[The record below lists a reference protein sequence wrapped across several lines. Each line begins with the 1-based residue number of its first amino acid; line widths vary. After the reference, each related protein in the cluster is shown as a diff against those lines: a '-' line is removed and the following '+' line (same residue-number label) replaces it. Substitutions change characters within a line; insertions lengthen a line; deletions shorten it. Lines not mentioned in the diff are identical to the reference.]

1 MIHHIK
7 RATRHLI
14 FWSLV
19 ATAIG
24 LTALRLLLSGI
35 DSYKTDLANTIAE
48 LIGAP
53 VEIGRLGAKMRGF
66 SPELIVKDIDI
77 SSVPAN
83 RKPAIQFKEIRFGL
97 NLLDMVINREVMP
110 STWVTVV
117 GANFSVKR
125 KKDGGFAIVGL
136 KEREGQPLWLLQGGK
151 YEVLQSQISW
161 QDEKN
166 GAQAALVEK
175 VDLAIINQADRH
187 RINVRM
193 KLPKQQGDRLRVSMD
208 FTGNAFE
215 PSAINGRVYIEGK
228 SLELANL
235 VRGNLPSAMS
245 LSSGSGDFKIW
256 TDLRH
261 SQAVAMQ
268 GEARFQQLKLLR
280 RDKGEFPVKSLK
292 TGFHWRLDEAK
303 EQWRLDVRHFLL
315 ETDDAIHGNGNNKK
329 WPDAVFSVAG
339 SLVNEPLLPKIG
351 VFVEQLDLHEIS
363 GLAQFFAPLPDEALQ
378 WLAQAQAT
386 GTLKKLALFT
396 DLEKKTFAVNGT
408 FSNLSVD
415 PFAGIPGMD
424 HVSGQIS
431 GNEQAGTLRLAIKDG
446 RFDAPNLFREALVI
460 SKLEGSVEWQQTA
473 EQWILSSQM
482 LALDSLELKSKNR
495 LLLKLPKTG
504 GPIFMDLQNSFVIE
518 DVAKAKHYLP
528 TGIMDPHVVDWL
540 DNAFIGGHVPKGGLL
555 VQGNL
560 TDFPFTGGSGVF
572 EVLFDVAQLELAY
585 HPDWPHL
592 SEVNAEVLFLQNGL
606 SCTLHEGQSDKVKIN
621 QAEAA
626 IPTLNKNQQV
636 LVKGE
641 VEGKIAQAFDF
652 LQQTP
657 INSLTG
663 PLIDTVV
670 PQGNTKVAI
679 DLTIPLVKGLPTK
692 VAGSADLN
700 NAELNVKALDLPI
713 SRINGALKFNEQ
725 GVYSDTITAKALGHP
740 IEVSVKNSVNHTAV
754 NVSGRV
760 GVDDLQAQFKMPGW
774 ELAKGAADYQL
785 QLRLP
790 YGDSFGVSHSRR
802 LSDFAEVQVRSNLS
816 GVNLNLPGSLAK
828 TGDQQKALSVIF
840 HLNDNFSDKRLLPI
854 AINYDNKLKAALQLN
869 TVRQSIDSGH
879 ILVGSGEAA
888 QPREAGLIL
897 DINQDQLPL
906 QDWLGFPATA
916 NMAIGSGAAI
926 RKIKVHSE
934 HALWKKAPLGAFD
947 LALQPD
953 KGHWSGTIESSFAKG
968 KIHIPIDF
976 YQAGRIDLTMDLL
989 DFSVLKQLKFQ
1000 SDTRETPLSP
1010 ESMPLL
1016 NITSQK
1022 TLWQSV
1028 DLGQLTLETERIP
1041 HGMAFKRM
1049 TLTGTDQN
1057 LVLSGDWEVI
1067 GKRSET
1073 YVQGRLEMPNA
1084 AEFFGKLNITKE
1096 LVDSSGIVDFS
1107 TNWEAAPYQFSLK
1120 ALKGEVDVNFKDGR
1134 ILSIEPGFGRILG
1147 ILALEQWIKRLQLDF
1162 RDVYQE
1168 GLTFNSIKG
1177 RFDLLNG
1184 KAVIHHLVVDAVPA
1198 KITITG
1204 ATDFVNRTV
1213 DQLVNVAPKSADA
1226 VPIAGT
1232 IMGKVTTLIARTL
1245 TGKDQ
1250 DGFFFGS
1257 EYQVKGKWDNIQIIP
1272 LHENGGLFQKTWA
1285 GISDFP
1291 WVRESGKE

>member
-14 FWSLV
+14 FWSLI

-24 LTALRLLLSGI
+24 LTGLRLLLSGI
-35 DSYKTDLANTIAE
+35 DSYKADLANTISE

-77 SSVPAN
+77 SSVVAGE
-83 RKPAIQFKEIRFGL
+83 KPAIQFKEIRLGL
-97 NLLDMVINREVMP
+97 NLLDMVVNREMMQ

-136 KEREGQPLWLLQGGK
+136 KERDGQPLWLLQGGK
-151 YEVLQSQISW
+151 YEVLQSEISW
-161 QDEKN
+161 LDEKY
-166 GAQAALVEK
+166 GTRAALVEK

-193 KLPKQQGDRLRVSMD
+193 KLPKKQGDQLRVSMD

-228 SLELANL
+228 NLELANL
-235 VRGNLPSAMS
+235 VRGNLPFAMS
-245 LSSGSGDFKIW
+245 LSSGVGDFKIW
-256 TDLRH
+256 SDLQH
-261 SQAVAMQ
+261 SQPVSMQ
-268 GEARFQQLKLLR
+268 GEAQFQQLKLLR
-280 RDKGEFPVKSLK
+280 RDKGGFPVKSLK
-292 TGFHWRLDEAK
+292 TGFHWRLDNTK
-303 EQWRLDVRHFLL
+303 NRWQLDVRHFLL
-315 ETDDAIHGNGNNKK
+315 ETYDAVNGNNKK
-329 WPDAVFSVAG
+329 WPDAVFSVSG
-339 SLVNEPLLPKIG
+339 NLVKEPLLPNIG
-351 VFVEQLDLHEIS
+351 VFIEQLDLHEAS
-363 GLAQFFAPLPDEALQ
+363 GLLQFFAPLPDEQLK
-378 WLAQAQAT
+378 WLAQAQST
-386 GTLKKLALFT
+386 GTLKNVALFA
-396 DLEKKTFAVNGT
+396 DLDNKTFAVNGT
-408 FSNLSVD
+408 FTNLSVN
-415 PFAGIPGMD
+415 PFAAVPGID
-424 HVSGQIS
+424 HVTGQIT
-431 GNEQAGTLRLAIKDG
+431 GNEQAGMLRLTIKEG
-446 RFDAPNLFREALVI
+446 RFVAPNLFREALVI
-460 SKLEGSVEWQQTA
+460 SKLEGDLDWRQTA
-473 EQWILSSQM
+473 EQWILSSEM
-482 LALDSLELKSKNR
+482 LALDSLEFKSKNR

-504 GPIFMDLQNSFVIE
+504 GQTFMDLQNSFVIE
-518 DVAKAKHYLP
+518 DVSKAKHYLP
-528 TGIMDPHVVDWL
+528 TGIMDPLVVDWL
-540 DNAFIGGHVPKGGLL
+540 DHAFISGHIPTGGLL
-555 VQGNL
+555 VHGNL
-560 TDFPFTGGSGVF
+560 ADFPFADGSGVF

-592 SEVNAEVLFLQNGL
+592 SGVGAEVLFLQNGL
-606 SCTLHEGQSDKVKIN
+606 SCTLHEGQSDNVKIN

-626 IPTLNKNQQV
+626 IPVLNKNQQV

-641 VEGKIAQAFDF
+641 VEGKIAQVFDF

-670 PQGNTKVAI
+670 PQGNTKVAL
-679 DLTIPLVKGLPTK
+679 DLTIPLVKGLSPK
-692 VAGSADLN
+692 VDGSAGLN
-700 NAELNVKALDLPI
+700 NAGLNVKALDLPI

-725 GVYSDTITAKALGHP
+725 GVYSDTITASALGHP
-740 IEVSVKNSVNHTAV
+740 IEVTVKNSVSQTAV

-760 GVDDLQAQFKMPGW
+760 GVSDLQEQFKMPGW
-774 ELAKGAADYQL
+774 ELAKGATDYQL

-790 YGDSFGVSHSRR
+790 YGDGFAVSPSRR
-802 LSDFAEVQVRSNLS
+802 VSDFAEVVVRSNLG
-816 GVNLNLPGSLAK
+816 GVSLNLPGSLAK
-828 TGDQQKALSVIF
+828 TEAQQKALSVTF
-840 HLNDNFSDKRLLPI
+840 SLNDKLLLPI
-854 AINYDNKLKAALQLN
+854 TINYDNKLKAALKLN
-869 TVRQSIDSGH
+869 TAQQAIESGH
-879 ILVGSGEAA
+879 ILVGFGEAV

-897 DINQDQLPL
+897 EINQDQLAL
-906 QDWLGFPATA
+906 QDWLAFPASQ
-916 NMAIGSGAAI
+916 NMAVGNGTAI
-926 RKIKVHSE
+926 RKIKIHSE

-947 LALQPD
+947 LALQQD
-953 KGHWSGTIESSFAKG
+953 KNHWAGTIASSFAKG
-968 KIHIPIDF
+968 KIHIPVDL
-976 YQAGRIDLTMDLL
+976 YNAGRIDLTMELL
-989 DFSVLKQLKFQ
+989 DFSVIKQLKLQ
-1000 SDTRETPLSP
+1000 GDTQEAALLP
-1010 ESMPLL
+1010 ELVPIL

-1041 HGMAFKRM
+1041 HGIAFKRM

-1057 LVLSGDWEVI
+1057 LVLSGEWRAS
-1067 GKRSET
+1067 GNFSET
-1073 YVQGRLEMPNA
+1073 YTQGRLEMPKA
-1084 AEFFGKLNITKE
+1084 GQLLSKLGITKE
-1096 LVDSSGIVDFS
+1096 LVESSGMIDFS
-1107 TNWEAAPYQFSLK
+1107 VNWNAAPYQFSLK
-1120 ALKGEVDVNFKDGR
+1120 ALKGEVSVNFKDGR

-1168 GLTFNSIKG
+1168 GLTFNTIKG

-1204 ATDFVNRTV
+1204 DTDFVNRTV

-1272 LHENGGLFQKTWA
+1272 LHKNGGLFQKTWA
-1285 GISDFP
+1285 GITDFP
-1291 WVRESGKE
+1291 WVREVEK